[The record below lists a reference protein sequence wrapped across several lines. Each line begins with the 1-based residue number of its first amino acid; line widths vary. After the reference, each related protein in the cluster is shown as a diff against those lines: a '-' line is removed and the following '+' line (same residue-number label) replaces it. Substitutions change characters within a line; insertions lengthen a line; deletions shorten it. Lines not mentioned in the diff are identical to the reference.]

1 MNRQEAIDKLVEHG
15 MSLERTIEV
24 TDDAIETDIKKNG
37 GKSLSPFVNFMI
49 EHILPMA
56 SIEYKRGSSRMKEI
70 EKSFNENRNKR
81 W

>member
-1 MNRQEAIDKLVEHG
+1 MDRQEAIKKLVEHG
-15 MSLERTIEV
+15 MSLERATDV
-24 TDDAIETDIKKNG
+24 TDDAIKTDG
-37 GKSLSPFVNFMI
+37 PRSLNHFVNFMI

-70 EKSFNENRNKR
+70 EKSYNENRNKR